1 MADKMD
7 VDNPNT
13 ATSRD
18 PRLTSRNKPPP
29 ARTASLD
36 TGIASSPNGIKLGV
50 RKPNNSP
57 PIDRQDAATGDQF
70 IRALSDLIK
79 AAVDTATREV
89 EKDKL
94 RKKKE
99 TTEGLLRKAKAT
111 PSFPS
116 TTAFFQQARKDED
129 SELTRMDE
137 TITEHQAHYRQLENS
152 LTTKW
157 MPLRLRNNSDADEKI
172 SKLQDE
178 IQALR
183 KRVGDSES
191 DASRDKY
198 QSLESKI
205 KILQDRVILL
215 EKASSN
221 HATSIN
227 SQMTYG
233 KEIKERVDKL
243 SSDFAQFPPQGTI
256 PTHFSS
262 EVDELKRL
270 TTTLDAKLSSLQK
283 AQEEYSSSLQRV
295 NKTMDAHQ
303 NLLNAG
309 NDTSITFEKKFKEI
323 HDRLAPIENVT
334 VTPPEAPTT
343 VPTDVSHI
351 ELRLKNVESSLFSIP
366 RPDSSLQ
373 SRVQS
378 LSEKLDQLQTLQSMK
393 DEFHFAEL
401 AEIKETVNKADIQ
414 SLKDGYSRLAEETR
428 QISQSDRA
436 EIQSLKDSFSRL
448 EEETRRIRQSDPT
461 AAVDKAEIQ
470 SLKDSF
476 SRLEEET
483 RRIRQSDPTAAV
495 DKAEIQSLKDS
506 FSRLEEETQR
516 IRQSDPTAAVDKA
529 EIQSLK
535 DSFSR
540 LEEETR
546 RIRQSDPGAAVDKA
560 EIQTLKNGL
569 WSLAQEIQKLS
580 VHQINTIDVKVNTV
594 EEALKSSNRLLESV
608 RVGLHSLETRYNH
621 LSTETVVKNMVV
633 AMQEMYPSAGQLAEQ
648 ITTLKTQAEKEISSL
663 EKTIEQLVQ
672 AQNGQKTLVDR
683 LQGDVGQ
690 RSADVTHLRETF
702 GKLAIQ
708 VSALTG
714 QLEGARAVPEKLQQL
729 HANFDSLTEQYRE
742 HVAEIKDRINAKE
755 AADGRNRIEL
765 DESFRELKD
774 QVQNLSSGLNQMK
787 TAMNDNQMKIA
798 MNEIASNKKH
808 LQSIDDRLNHVK
820 VTMNEFASN
829 KKDLQSLDERFRR
842 FQESVSTDHRDLSE
856 QIEALKDS
864 LESHQSTVQ
873 APDSLP
879 ESVVQ
884 SPKLEESPTGSDVPL
899 LPNYA
904 EMAEA
909 NPALALREKK
919 KKKKRPRPS
928 TLSDDENERSSG
940 ARNESPR
947 TFSSPALDNE
957 NASPSE
963 SRRKSKKKKK
973 RRLITEGPITID

>member
-1 MADKMD
+1 MD

-13 ATSRD
+13 PTSRD
-18 PRLTSRNKPPP
+18 PRLISRNRPPP

-36 TGIASSPNGIKLGV
+36 TGIAGSPNGHKLGV
-50 RKPNNSP
+50 RQPNNSP
-57 PIDRQDAATGDQF
+57 PIDRQDVATGDQF

-94 RKKKE
+94 KKKKE
-99 TTEGLLRKAKAT
+99 TTEGLLQKAKAT

-116 TTAFFQQARKDED
+116 ATAFYQQARKDED

-137 TITEHQAHYRQLENS
+137 TITQHQAHYRQLENS
-152 LTTKW
+152 LATKW
-157 MPLRLRNNSDADEKI
+157 VPLLLRNNSDADEKI
-172 SKLQDE
+172 SRLQDE
-178 IQALR
+178 IRALR
-183 KRVGDSES
+183 KQVGDSES

-198 QSLESKI
+198 QSLEAKI
-205 KILQDRVILL
+205 KILQDRVVLL

-227 SQMTYG
+227 TQMTYG
-233 KEIKERVDKL
+233 KEIKERVDRL
-243 SSDFAQFPPQGTI
+243 SSDFAQFPSQGTI

-262 EVDELKRL
+262 EVDELKRI

-283 AQEEYSSSLQRV
+283 AQEEYSSSLERV
-295 NKTMDAHQ
+295 NKTMDAQ
-303 NLLNAG
+303 QKLLDAG

-323 HDRLAPIENVT
+323 HDRLAPIENVK
-334 VTPPEAPTT
+334 VTPPEAPAT
-343 VPTDVSHI
+343 VPTDTSNI
-351 ELRLKNVESSLFSIP
+351 ELRLKNVESSLSKIP
-366 RPDSSLQ
+366 RLDSSLQ
-373 SRVQS
+373 SRVQN
-378 LSEKLDQLQTLQSMK
+378 LSEKLDQLQDLQAMK
-393 DEFHFAEL
+393 DELHFAEVE
-401 AEIKETVNKADIQ
+401 EIKNTVNKADIQ
-414 SLKDGYSRLAEETR
+414 SLKDGYSRLT
-428 QISQSDRA
+428 
-436 EIQSLKDSFSRL
+436 
-448 EEETRRIRQSDPT
+448 EETRRISQS
-461 AAVDKAEIQ
+461 DKAEIQ

-483 RRIRQSDPTAAV
+483 RQISQS

-506 FSRLEEETQR
+506 FSRIEEETRR
-516 IRQSDPTAAVDKA
+516 IRQLDPAAVDKA

-535 DSFSR
+535 LSYSR
-540 LEEETR
+540 L
-546 RIRQSDPGAAVDKA
+546 A
-560 EIQTLKNGL
+560 E
-569 WSLAQEIQKLS
+569 EIQKMSQWNPTAALQ
-580 VHQINTIDVKVNTV
+580 QINAVDVKVNTV
-594 EEALKSSNRLLESV
+594 DAALKNSNRLLESV

-621 LSTETVVKNMVV
+621 LSTEMVVKNMVV

-648 ITTLKTQAEKEISSL
+648 ITTLKTQAEKEMLSL
-663 EKTIEQLVQ
+663 RKTIEQLIQ

-683 LQGDVGQ
+683 LQDDVGQ
-690 RSADVTHLRETF
+690 RTADVTHLRETF
-702 GKLAIQ
+702 GKVALQ
-708 VSALTG
+708 VSALTE
-714 QLEGARAVPEKLQQL
+714 QLEGARAVPDKLQQL

-742 HVAEIKDRINAKE
+742 HVSAIKDHINAKE
-755 AADGRNRIEL
+755 AADGQNRIEL

-787 TAMNDNQMKIA
+787 IAMNDNQMKVA
-798 MNEIASNKKH
+798 MNEI
-808 LQSIDDRLNHVK
+808 
-820 VTMNEFASN
+820 ASN
-829 KKDLQSLDERFRR
+829 KKDLQSLDDRFRH
-842 FQESVSTDHRDLSE
+842 FQESVSADHRDLSE

-864 LESHQSTVQ
+864 LESQQSTVQ
-873 APDSLP
+873 VPDSLP
-879 ESVVQ
+879 ESVMQ
-884 SPKLEESPTGSDVPL
+884 SPKREESPTESDVTP

-940 ARNESPR
+940 ARNDSPR
-947 TFSSPALDNE
+947 TFSSPVNTLNE
-957 NASPSE
+957 GASPSE

>member
-1 MADKMD
+1 MD

-13 ATSRD
+13 PTSRD
-18 PRLTSRNKPPP
+18 PRLISRNRPPP

-36 TGIASSPNGIKLGV
+36 TGIAGSPNGHKLGV
-50 RKPNNSP
+50 RQPNNSP
-57 PIDRQDAATGDQF
+57 PIDRQDVATGDQF

-79 AAVDTATREV
+79 AAVDTATQEV

-94 RKKKE
+94 KKKKE

-137 TITEHQAHYRQLENS
+137 TITQHQAHYRQLENS

-157 MPLRLRNNSDADEKI
+157 VPLLLRNNSNADEKI

-178 IQALR
+178 IRALR
-183 KRVGDSES
+183 RQVGDSES

-198 QSLESKI
+198 QSLEVKV
-205 KILQDRVILL
+205 KILQDRVVLL

-227 SQMTYG
+227 AQMTYG

-243 SSDFAQFPPQGTI
+243 SSDFAQFPSQGTI

-262 EVDELKRL
+262 EVDELKRI

-283 AQEEYSSSLQRV
+283 AQEEYSSSLERV
-295 NKTMDAHQ
+295 NKTMDAQ
-303 NLLNAG
+303 QKLLSAG

-323 HDRLAPIENVT
+323 HDRLAPIENVK
-334 VTPPEAPTT
+334 VTPPEAPAT
-343 VPTDVSHI
+343 VPTDTSNI
-351 ELRLKNVESSLFSIP
+351 EMRLKNVERNLSNIP

-373 SRVQS
+373 SRVRS
-378 LSEKLDQLQTLQSMK
+378 LSEKLDQLQDLQSMK
-393 DEFHFAEL
+393 DELHFAEME
-401 AEIKETVNKADIQ
+401 EIKNTVNKADIQ

-428 QISQSDRA
+428 RISQS
-436 EIQSLKDSFSRL
+436 
-448 EEETRRIRQSDPT
+448 
-461 AAVDKAEIQ
+461 DKAEIQ

-483 RRIRQSDPTAAV
+483 RRIRQLDPAAV
-495 DKAEIQSLKDS
+495 DKAEIQSLKLS
-506 FSRLEEETQR
+506 YSRLAEEIQKMS
-516 IRQSDPTAAVDKA
+516 QWNPTAA
-529 EIQSLK
+529 
-535 DSFSR
+535 
-540 LEEETR
+540 LE
-546 RIRQSDPGAAVDKA
+546 
-560 EIQTLKNGL
+560 
-569 WSLAQEIQKLS
+569 
-580 VHQINTIDVKVNTV
+580 QINTVDVKVNTV
-594 EEALKSSNRLLESV
+594 DAALKNSNRLLESV

-621 LSTETVVKNMVV
+621 LSTELVVKNMVV

-648 ITTLKTQAEKEISSL
+648 ITTLKTQAEKEMLSL
-663 EKTIEQLVQ
+663 KKTIEQLIQ

-683 LQGDVGQ
+683 LQDDVGQ

-702 GKLAIQ
+702 GKVALQ
-708 VSALTG
+708 VSALTE
-714 QLEGARAVPEKLQQL
+714 QLEGARAVPDKLQQL

-742 HVAEIKDRINAKE
+742 HVSAIKDHINAKE
-755 AADGRNRIEL
+755 AADGQNRIEL

-787 TAMNDNQMKIA
+787 VA
-798 MNEIASNKKH
+798 MNEIA
-808 LQSIDDRLNHVK
+808 L
-820 VTMNEFASN
+820 N
-829 KKDLQSLDERFRR
+829 KKDLQSLDDRFRC
-842 FQESVSTDHRDLSE
+842 FQESVSADHRDLSE

-864 LESHQSTVQ
+864 LESQQSTVQ

-879 ESVVQ
+879 ESVMQ
-884 SPKLEESPTGSDVPL
+884 SPKREESLTESDVTP

-940 ARNESPR
+940 ARNDSPR
-947 TFSSPALDNE
+947 TFSSPVNTLDE
-957 NASPSE
+957 GASPSE